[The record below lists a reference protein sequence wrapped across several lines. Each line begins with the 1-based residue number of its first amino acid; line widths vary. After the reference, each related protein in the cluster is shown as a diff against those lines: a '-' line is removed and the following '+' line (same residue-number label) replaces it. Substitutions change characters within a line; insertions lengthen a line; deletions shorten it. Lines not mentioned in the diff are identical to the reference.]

1 MKHPLRTLRR
11 MLMPFL
17 REPAVPHLLNAPL
30 AASGMGAADALLR
43 EAEAQRALAELFPHL
58 KLDAL
63 RAIQDL
69 FPLRAQAEARAQALA
84 RAAAPVPVQAPTQA
98 PEAALH

>member
-1 MKHPLRTLRR
+1 
-11 MLMPFL
+11 MPPIVQMQAKI
-17 REPAVPHLLNAPL
+17 RSPQT
-30 AASGMGAADALLR
+30 DLLR

-69 FPLRAQAEARAQALA
+69 FPLQAQARAEAQAQSQDL
-84 RAAAPVPVQAPTQA
+84 Q
-98 PEAALH
+98 LH

>member
-1 MKHPLRTLRR
+1 MKQAAGTLPPNDKSPRGTAMHHSAAEKIR
-11 MLMPFL
+11 LPSHQ
-17 REPAVPHLLNAPL
+17 AVPQ
-30 AASGMGAADALLR
+30 ADALLR

-69 FPLRAQAEARAQALA
+69 FPLHARARAQA
-84 RAAAPVPVQAPTQA
+84 AAQT
-98 PEAALH
+98 H

>member
-1 MKHPLRTLRR
+1 MFPQALA
-11 MLMPFL
+11 
-17 REPAVPHLLNAPL
+17 PADHRATELLA
-30 AASGMGAADALLR
+30 

-69 FPLRAQAEARAQALA
+69 FPLAR
-84 RAAAPVPVQAPTQA
+84 RR
-98 PEAALH
+98 PEVRPASNAVH

>member
-1 MKHPLRTLRR
+1 MFPQA
-11 MLMPFL
+11 
-17 REPAVPHLLNAPL
+17 PA
-30 AASGMGAADALLR
+30 AADTGKEGRSEGRIERRADRSPDRRAAELLA

-69 FPLRAQAEARAQALA
+69 FPLARRRAEVRPASNA
-84 RAAAPVPVQAPTQA
+84 V
-98 PEAALH
+98 H

>member
-1 MKHPLRTLRR
+1 MHR
-11 MLMPFL
+11 PFTPQD
-17 REPAVPHLLNAPL
+17 RPQPAELLQ
-30 AASGMGAADALLR
+30 

-69 FPLRAQAEARAQALA
+69 FPLQARA
-84 RAAAPVPVQAPTQA
+84 RAAAR
-98 PEAALH
+98 PEAVFH

>member
-1 MKHPLRTLRR
+1 MHHHIAHQIV
-11 MLMPFL
+11 MPGA
-17 REPAVPHLLNAPL
+17 RAPYR
-30 AASGMGAADALLR
+30 DALPQAQDLLR

-69 FPLRAQAEARAQALA
+69 FPLSAHVRAQAETRA
-84 RAAAPVPVQAPTQA
+84 
-98 PEAALH
+98 H